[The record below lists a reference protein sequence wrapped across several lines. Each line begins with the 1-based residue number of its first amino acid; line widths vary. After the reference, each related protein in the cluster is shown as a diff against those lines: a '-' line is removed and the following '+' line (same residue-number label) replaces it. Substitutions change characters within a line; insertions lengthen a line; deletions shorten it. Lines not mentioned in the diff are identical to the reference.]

1 MSTQLRLSQRLQLP
15 LRRPVGSDIV
25 CFWAR
30 FGLPLMTE
38 GSCRVRVAKPKYR
51 SQTLQ
56 EAWEPLA
63 DREWLTGRAALGG
76 LLYVKLVMHASCQV
90 ALRCV
95 LALIVLV
102 PSSVGCWLRLSRTSR
117 CRLCAALRL
126 DVA

>member
-1 MSTQLRLSQRLQLP
+1 MRLSHKAQVP
-15 LRRPVGSDIV
+15 LRRPSGSDIV

-63 DREWLTGRAALGG
+63 DREWLTGRG
-76 LLYVKLVMHASCQV
+76 LLCVKLVVHASCQV

-95 LALIVLV
+95 LALIVL
-102 PSSVGCWLRLSRTSR
+102 
-117 CRLCAALRL
+117 
-126 DVA
+126 